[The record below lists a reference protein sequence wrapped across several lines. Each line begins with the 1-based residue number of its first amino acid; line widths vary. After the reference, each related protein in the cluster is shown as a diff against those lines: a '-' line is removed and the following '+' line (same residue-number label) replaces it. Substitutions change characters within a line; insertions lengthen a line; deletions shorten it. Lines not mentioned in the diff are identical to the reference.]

1 MKKSPHIIHI
11 PVMGTGFSIDSAI
24 RVGHFGISTVISI
37 IDDLLVEKIRKHY
50 SNEYSLPYFI
60 IPRWAEDGR
69 AKRISAYL
77 EMVKVIVERNFKA
90 VQELPFF
97 EKNDKEKYFR
107 LLPENSPLRLEWKRL
122 LDMEPGK
129 LRDEKSSQLTDKM
142 SPGSIDVNIMAKVD
156 RPNTDKKGKPLGEI
170 YSDARSALR
179 GYAKTPLESS
189 IIFSAG
195 INQGLYSYMTEFKDF
210 YRDASGKIKKKI
222 ILKVS
227 DFRSALIQGKF
238 LAKKG
243 LEVHE
248 FRIES
253 GLNCG
258 GHAFASNGELLPVLL
273 KEIREK
279 RAQLSVSFRPLIEKY
294 YEKMGWEFPK
304 AIRTHEPLITVQG
317 GIGTKGEIDR
327 LVKDFGM
334 DQVGIASPFLLVPEA
349 TCVDV
354 PTRKKLMGAGEDD
367 LYLSGASP
375 LGVPFNN
382 LRDSES
388 QIWTEKRYDAGKPGS
403 PCPKGFLKSNTEFTE
418 DQICTASCDYQGAKI
433 DEVDMLTKELSE
445 RKTQHEKV
453 ILKTCLCD
461 HLGNGALL
469 ELGVAR
475 KDDLPTAICPGQ
487 NTAWFNRD
495 YSLLEMTDHFYG
507 RTVSLVD
514 KVRPHMFAKEIQ
526 MYVDYFSNLVKDSD
540 GSNRTLKT
548 LQNFYDNMID
558 GLEYCLEIST
568 ANPYI
573 DENLESIKE
582 WVDKERLR
590 LAQIYSSIDF
600 EPIHM

>member
-24 RVGHFGISTVISI
+24 RVAHFGISTVISI

-50 SNEYSLPYFI
+50 CNEYSLPYSV
-60 IPRWAEDGR
+60 IPRWTEDGR

-77 EMVKVIVERNFKA
+77 EMVKVIVEKKFKE
-90 VQELPFF
+90 VQALPFF
-97 EKNDKEKYFR
+97 EKNEKEKYFR
-107 LLPENSPLRLEWKRL
+107 MLPENNLLRIEWEKLLE
-122 LDMEPGK
+122 MEPGNR
-129 LRDEKSSQLTDKM
+129 RDKKSTQLTAQM
-142 SPGSIDVNIMAKVD
+142 NPGSIDVNIMAKVD
-156 RPNTDKKGKPLGEI
+156 RVNTDKKGNPLGEI

-179 GYAKTPLESS
+179 GYASTSLESS

-195 INQGLYSYMTEFKDF
+195 INQGLYSYMTEFQDF
-210 YRDASGKIKKKI
+210 YRNASGEIKKKI
-222 ILKVS
+222 VLKVS

-279 RAQLSVSFRPLIEKY
+279 RNQLSVSFRPLIQKY
-294 YEKMGWEFPK
+294 YEKMGWEFPE
-304 AIRTHEPLITVQG
+304 TVLNHEPLITVQG
-317 GIGTKGEIDR
+317 GIGTTGEIDR

-334 DQVGIASPFLLVPEA
+334 DHVGIASPFLLVPEA
-349 TCVDV
+349 TCVDE
-354 PTRKKLMGAGEDD
+354 PTRLKLMGADEDD

-382 LRDSES
+382 LRNSES
-388 QIWTEKRYDAGKPGS
+388 QLWTEQQYDSGKPGS

-418 DQICTASCDYQGAKI
+418 GQICTASCDYQGAKI
-433 DEVDMLTKELSE
+433 DEVDMLTPELDA
-445 RKTQHEKV
+445 RKSQHEKV

-469 ELGVAR
+469 KLGIAR
-475 KDDLPTAICPGQ
+475 KDELPTAICPGQ

-526 MYVDYFSNLVKDSD
+526 MYVDYFSNLVKESD
-540 GSNRTLKT
+540 GSTRTLKT
-548 LQNFYDNMID
+548 LQTFYDNMID
-558 GLEYCLEIST
+558 GFEYCMEISG
-568 ANPYI
+568 AKPYV
-573 DENLESIKE
+573 DENLDSIKE
-582 WVDKERLR
+582 WVEAEKLR
-590 LAQIYSSIDF
+590 LVEIYNSINF
-600 EPIHM
+600 EPTPA

>member
-24 RVGHFGISTVISI
+24 RVAHFGISTVISI

-50 SNEYSLPYFI
+50 CNEYSLPYSV

-69 AKRISAYL
+69 AKRIGAYL
-77 EMVKVIVERNFKA
+77 EMVKVIVGKNFKA
-90 VQELPFF
+90 VQALPFF

-107 LLPENSPLRLEWKRL
+107 MLPENNLLRIEWKKL
-122 LDMEPGK
+122 LEMEPGNS
-129 LRDEKSSQLTDKM
+129 RDEKSAQLTEQM
-142 SPGSIDVNIMAKVD
+142 NPGSIDVNIMAKVD
-156 RPNTDKKGKPLGEI
+156 RTNMDKKGNPLGEI

-179 GYAKTPLESS
+179 GYASTSLESS

-210 YRDASGKIKKKI
+210 YRNGSGKIKKKI

-279 RAQLSVSFRPLIEKY
+279 RNHLSVSFRPLIQKH
-294 YEKMGWEFPK
+294 YEKMGWEFPE
-304 AIRTHEPLITVQG
+304 AVHTHEPLITVQG
-317 GIGTKGEIDR
+317 GIGTTGEISR

-349 TCVDV
+349 TCVDE
-354 PTRKKLMGAGEDD
+354 PTRLKLMGAVENDF
-367 LYLSGASP
+367 YLSGASP

-382 LRDSES
+382 LRNSES
-388 QIWTEKRYDAGKPGS
+388 QLWTEQQYDSGKPGS

-433 DEVDMLTKELSE
+433 DEVDMLTPEVDA
-445 RKTQHEKV
+445 RKSQHEKV

-469 ELGVAR
+469 KLGIAR
-475 KDDLPTAICPGQ
+475 KDELPTAICPGQ

-526 MYVDYFSNLVKDSD
+526 MYVDYFSNLVKESD
-540 GSNRTLKT
+540 GSTRTLKT
-548 LQNFYDNMID
+548 LQAFYENMID
-558 GLEYCLEIST
+558 GLEYCMEISG
-568 ANPYI
+568 AKPYI
-573 DENLESIKE
+573 DENLDSIKE
-582 WVDKERLR
+582 WVEVEKLR
-590 LAQIYSSIDF
+590 LVEIYNSINF
-600 EPIHM
+600 EPTPA

>member
-24 RVGHFGISTVISI
+24 RVAHFGISTVISI

-50 SNEYSLPYFI
+50 CNEYSLPYSV

-69 AKRISAYL
+69 AKRIGAYL
-77 EMVKVIVERNFKA
+77 EMVKVIVGKNFKA
-90 VQELPFF
+90 VQALPFF

-107 LLPENSPLRLEWKRL
+107 MLPENNLLRIEWKKL
-122 LDMEPGK
+122 LEMEPGNS
-129 LRDEKSSQLTDKM
+129 RDEKSAQLTDQM
-142 SPGSIDVNIMAKVD
+142 NPGSIDVNIMAKVD
-156 RPNTDKKGKPLGEI
+156 RANMDKKGNPLGEI

-179 GYAKTPLESS
+179 GYASTSLESS

-210 YRDASGKIKKKI
+210 YRNGSGEIKKKI

-279 RAQLSVSFRPLIEKY
+279 RNHLSVSFRPLIQKH
-294 YEKMGWEFPK
+294 YEKMGWEFPE
-304 AIRTHEPLITVQG
+304 AVHTHEPLITVQG
-317 GIGTKGEIDR
+317 GIGTTGEINR

-349 TCVDV
+349 TCVDE
-354 PTRKKLMGAGEDD
+354 PTRLKLMGAGEDD
-367 LYLSGASP
+367 FYLSGASP

-382 LRDSES
+382 LRNSES
-388 QIWTEKRYDAGKPGS
+388 QLWTEEQYNSGKPGS

-433 DEVDMLTKELSE
+433 DEVDMLTPEIDA
-445 RKTQHEKV
+445 RKSQHEKV

-469 ELGVAR
+469 KLGIAR
-475 KDDLPTAICPGQ
+475 KDELPTAICPGQ

-526 MYVDYFSNLVKDSD
+526 MYVDYFSNLVKESD
-540 GSNRTLKT
+540 GSTRTLKT
-548 LQNFYDNMID
+548 LQAFYENMID
-558 GLEYCLEIST
+558 GLEYCMEISG
-568 ANPYI
+568 AKPYI
-573 DENLESIKE
+573 DENLDSIKE
-582 WVDKERLR
+582 WVEVEKLR
-590 LAQIYSSIDF
+590 LVEIYNSINF
-600 EPIHM
+600 EPTPA

>member
-37 IDDLLVEKIRKHY
+37 IDDLLVEKIRKYY

-107 LLPENSPLRLEWKRL
+107 MLPEDSPLRLEWKRL
-122 LDMEPGK
+122 LEMEPGK
-129 LRDEKSSQLTDKM
+129 LRDKKSSQLTDKM

-195 INQGLYSYMTEFKDF
+195 INQGLYSYMAEFQDF

-243 LEVHE
+243 LEIHE

-279 RAQLSVSFRPLIEKY
+279 RAQLSISFRPLIEKY
-294 YEKMGWEFPK
+294 YEKMGWEFPE

-327 LVKDFGM
+327 LIKDFGM

-349 TCVDV
+349 TCVDI

-495 YSLLEMTDHFYG
+495 YSLFEMTDHFYG

-582 WVDKERLR
+582 WVDKEKLR
-590 LAQIYSSIDF
+590 LGQIYSSIDF
-600 EPIHM
+600 EPIPT

>member
-1 MKKSPHIIHI
+1 
-11 PVMGTGFSIDSAI
+11 
-24 RVGHFGISTVISI
+24 
-37 IDDLLVEKIRKHY
+37 
-50 SNEYSLPYFI
+50 
-60 IPRWAEDGR
+60 
-69 AKRISAYL
+69 
-77 EMVKVIVERNFKA
+77 
-90 VQELPFF
+90 
-97 EKNDKEKYFR
+97 
-107 LLPENSPLRLEWKRL
+107 
-122 LDMEPGK
+122 
-129 LRDEKSSQLTDKM
+129 
-142 SPGSIDVNIMAKVD
+142 
-156 RPNTDKKGKPLGEI
+156 
-170 YSDARSALR
+170 
-179 GYAKTPLESS
+179 
-189 IIFSAG
+189 
-195 INQGLYSYMTEFKDF
+195 MTEFKDF
-210 YRDASGKIKKKI
+210 YRNGSGKIKKKI

-279 RAQLSVSFRPLIEKY
+279 RNQLSVSFRPLIEKY

-304 AIRTHEPLITVQG
+304 AVHIHEPLITVQG
-317 GIGTKGEIDR
+317 GIGTTGEIDR

-349 TCVDV
+349 TCVDE
-354 PTRKKLMGAGEDD
+354 PTRLKLMGAGEDD

-382 LRDSES
+382 LRNSES
-388 QIWTEKRYDAGKPGS
+388 QLWTEQQYDSGKPGS

-433 DEVDMLTKELSE
+433 DEVDMLTPKIDA
-445 RKTQHEKV
+445 RKSQHEKV

-475 KDDLPTAICPGQ
+475 KDELPTAICPGQ

-514 KVRPHMFAKEIQ
+514 KARPHMFAKEIQ

-548 LQNFYDNMID
+548 LQTFYDNMID
-558 GLEYCLEIST
+558 GLEYCMEIS
-568 ANPYI
+568 AAKPYI
-573 DENLESIKE
+573 DENLDSIKE
-582 WVDKERLR
+582 WVEGERLR
-590 LAQIYSSIDF
+590 LVEIYNLINF
-600 EPIHM
+600 EPTPA

>member
-77 EMVKVIVERNFKA
+77 EMVKVIVEKNFKA

-107 LLPENSPLRLEWKRL
+107 MLPEDSPLRLEWKRL
-122 LDMEPGK
+122 LEMEPGK

-142 SPGSIDVNIMAKVD
+142 TPGSIDVNIMAKVD
-156 RPNTDKKGKPLGEI
+156 RPNRDKKGKPLGEI

-179 GYAKTPLESS
+179 GYAKTSLESS

-195 INQGLYSYMTEFKDF
+195 INQGLYSYMAEFQDF

-294 YEKMGWEFPK
+294 YEKMGWEFPEV
-304 AIRTHEPLITVQG
+304 IRTHEPLITVQG

-327 LVKDFGM
+327 LIKDFGM

-388 QIWTEKRYDAGKPGS
+388 QIWTEKRYDDGRPGS

-433 DEVDMLTKELSE
+433 NQVDMLTEELSE
-445 RKTQHEKV
+445 RKTKHEKI

-475 KDDLPTAICPGQ
+475 KDNLPTAICPG
-487 NTAWFNRD
+487 
-495 YSLLEMTDHFYG
+495 
-507 RTVSLVD
+507 
-514 KVRPHMFAKEIQ
+514 
-526 MYVDYFSNLVKDSD
+526 
-540 GSNRTLKT
+540 
-548 LQNFYDNMID
+548 
-558 GLEYCLEIST
+558 
-568 ANPYI
+568 
-573 DENLESIKE
+573 
-582 WVDKERLR
+582 
-590 LAQIYSSIDF
+590 
-600 EPIHM
+600 

>member
-24 RVGHFGISTVISI
+24 RVAHFGISTVISI

-50 SNEYSLPYFI
+50 CNEYSLPYSV

-69 AKRISAYL
+69 AKRIGAYL
-77 EMVKVIVERNFKA
+77 EMVKVIVGKNFKA
-90 VQELPFF
+90 VQALPFF

-107 LLPENSPLRLEWKRL
+107 MLPENNLLRIEWKKL
-122 LDMEPGK
+122 LEMEPGNS
-129 LRDEKSSQLTDKM
+129 RDEKSAQLTEQM
-142 SPGSIDVNIMAKVD
+142 NPGSIDVNIMAKVD
-156 RPNTDKKGKPLGEI
+156 RTNMDKKGNPLGEI

-179 GYAKTPLESS
+179 GYASTSLESS

-210 YRDASGKIKKKI
+210 YRNDSGKIKKKI

-279 RAQLSVSFRPLIEKY
+279 RNHLSVSFRPLIQKH
-294 YEKMGWEFPK
+294 YEKMGWEFPE
-304 AIRTHEPLITVQG
+304 AVHTHEPLITVQG
-317 GIGTKGEIDR
+317 GIGTTGEINR

-349 TCVDV
+349 TCVDE
-354 PTRKKLMGAGEDD
+354 PTRLKLMGAVENDF
-367 LYLSGASP
+367 YLSGASP

-382 LRDSES
+382 LRNSES
-388 QIWTEKRYDAGKPGS
+388 QLWTEQQYDSGKPGS

-433 DEVDMLTKELSE
+433 DEVDMLTPEVDA
-445 RKTQHEKV
+445 RKSQHEKV

-469 ELGVAR
+469 KLGIAR
-475 KDDLPTAICPGQ
+475 KDELPTAICPGQ

-507 RTVSLVD
+507 RTESLVD

-526 MYVDYFSNLVKDSD
+526 MYVDYFSNLVKESD
-540 GSNRTLKT
+540 GSTRTLKT
-548 LQNFYDNMID
+548 LQAFYENMID
-558 GLEYCLEIST
+558 GLEYCMEISG
-568 ANPYI
+568 AKPYI
-573 DENLESIKE
+573 DENLDSIKE
-582 WVDKERLR
+582 WVEVEKLR
-590 LAQIYSSIDF
+590 LVEIYNSINF
-600 EPIHM
+600 EPTPA

>member
-77 EMVKVIVERNFKA
+77 EMVKVIVEKNFKA

-107 LLPENSPLRLEWKRL
+107 MLPEDSPLRLEWKRL
-122 LDMEPGK
+122 LEMEPGK

-142 SPGSIDVNIMAKVD
+142 TPGSIDVNIMAKVD
-156 RPNTDKKGKPLGEI
+156 RPNRDKKGKPLGEI

-179 GYAKTPLESS
+179 GYAKTSLESS

-195 INQGLYSYMTEFKDF
+195 INQGLYSYMAEFQDF

-279 RAQLSVSFRPLIEKY
+279 RDQLSVSFRPLIEKY
-294 YEKMGWEFPK
+294 YEKMGWEFPEV
-304 AIRTHEPLITVQG
+304 IRTHEPLITVQG

-327 LVKDFGM
+327 LIKDFGM

-388 QIWTEKRYDAGKPGS
+388 QIWTEKRYDDGRPGS

-433 DEVDMLTKELSE
+433 NQVDMLTEELSE
-445 RKTQHEKV
+445 RKTKHEKI

-475 KDDLPTAICPGQ
+475 KDNLPTAICPGQ

-495 YSLLEMTDHFYG
+495 YSLFEMTDHFYG

-526 MYVDYFSNLVKDSD
+526 MYVDYFSSLVKDSD

-548 LQNFYDNMID
+548 LQSFYDNMID

-568 ANPYI
+568 AKPYI

-590 LAQIYSSIDF
+590 LTKIYSSINF
-600 EPIHM
+600 EPIPA

>member
-1 MKKSPHIIHI
+1 MKKTPHTIHI

-24 RVGHFGISTVISI
+24 RVAHFGISTVISI

-50 SNEYSLPYFI
+50 CNEYSLPYSV
-60 IPRWAEDGR
+60 IPRWSEDGR

-77 EMVKVIVERNFKA
+77 EMVKVIVDKNFKA

-97 EKNDKEKYFR
+97 KENDKEKYFR
-107 LLPENSPLRLEWKRL
+107 MLPEDSLLKIEWLDLLQMTPGELRNEKAT
-122 LDMEPGK
+122 K
-129 LRDEKSSQLTDKM
+129 LTSQMSS
-142 SPGSIDVNIMAKVD
+142 GSIDVNIMAKVD
-156 RPNTDKKGKPLGEI
+156 RRNTDKNGNLLGEEF
-170 YSDARSALR
+170 SDAKSALR
-179 GYAKTPLESS
+179 GYATTSLESS

-195 INQGLYSYMTEFKDF
+195 INQGLYNYMTDFKDF

-243 LEVHE
+243 LEIHE

-279 RAQLSVSFRPLIEKY
+279 RNQLSVSFRPLIEKY
-294 YEKMGWEFPK
+294 YEKIGQDVPE
-304 AIRTHEPLITVQG
+304 IINTHEPLITVQG
-317 GIGTKGEIDR
+317 GIGTRGEINR

-367 LYLSGASP
+367 LYLSKASP

-382 LRDSES
+382 LRNSES
-388 QIWTEKRYDAGKPGS
+388 QKWTEEQYDSGKPGS

-418 DQICTASCDYQGAKI
+418 AQICTASCDYQGTKI
-433 DEVDMLTKELSE
+433 EQIDSLTPNIDA
-445 RKTQHEKV
+445 RKSKHEKV

-461 HLGNGALL
+461 HLGNGALV
-469 ELGVAR
+469 ELGMAR
-475 KDDLPTAICPGQ
+475 KDTLPTAICPGQ

-507 RTVSLVD
+507 RTASLVD
-514 KVRPHMFAKEIQ
+514 SIRPHMFAKEIQ
-526 MYVDYFSNLVKDSD
+526 MYVDYFEDLVKESD
-540 GSNRTLKT
+540 GSNRTLKI
-548 LQNFYDNMID
+548 LQSFYANMLD
-558 GLEYCLEIST
+558 GLEYCLEISG
-568 ANPYI
+568 AKPYI
-573 DENLESIKE
+573 DENLDSINQ
-582 WVDKERLR
+582 WVDIERIR
-590 LAQIYSSIDF
+590 LTKIYNSINF
-600 EPIHM
+600 EPQIA

>member
-1 MKKSPHIIHI
+1 
-11 PVMGTGFSIDSAI
+11 MGTGFSIDSAI

-77 EMVKVIVERNFKA
+77 EMVKVIVEKNFKA

-107 LLPENSPLRLEWKRL
+107 MLPEDSPLRLEWKRL
-122 LDMEPGK
+122 LEMEPGK

-142 SPGSIDVNIMAKVD
+142 TPGSIDVNIMAKVD
-156 RPNTDKKGKPLGEI
+156 RPNRDKKGKPLGEI

-179 GYAKTPLESS
+179 GYAKTSLESS

-195 INQGLYSYMTEFKDF
+195 INQGLYSYMAEFQDF

-279 RAQLSVSFRPLIEKY
+279 RDQLSVSFRPLIEKY
-294 YEKMGWEFPK
+294 YEKMGWEFPEV
-304 AIRTHEPLITVQG
+304 IRTHEPLITVQG

-327 LVKDFGM
+327 LIKDFGM

-388 QIWTEKRYDAGKPGS
+388 QIWTEKRYDDGKPGS

-433 DEVDMLTKELSE
+433 NQVDMLTEELSE
-445 RKTQHEKV
+445 RKTKHEKI

-475 KDDLPTAICPGQ
+475 KDNLPTAICPGQ

-495 YSLLEMTDHFYG
+495 YSLFEMTDHFYG

-526 MYVDYFSNLVKDSD
+526 MYVDYFSSLVKDSD

-548 LQNFYDNMID
+548 LQSFYDNMID

-568 ANPYI
+568 AKPYI

-590 LAQIYSSIDF
+590 LTKIYSSINF
-600 EPIHM
+600 EPIPA

>member
-24 RVGHFGISTVISI
+24 RVAHFGISTVISI

-50 SNEYSLPYFI
+50 CNEYSLPYSV

-77 EMVKVIVERNFKA
+77 EMVKVIVEKNFKA
-90 VQELPFF
+90 VQALPFF
-97 EKNDKEKYFR
+97 EQNDKEKYFKM
-107 LLPENSPLRLEWKRL
+107 LPENNLLRIEWQKL
-122 LDMEPGK
+122 LKMDPSE
-129 LRDEKSSQLTDKM
+129 LRDKKAVELSSQM

-156 RPNTDKKGKPLGEI
+156 RMNTDKNGNPLSEI

-179 GYAKTPLESS
+179 GYASTSLESS

-279 RAQLSVSFRPLIEKY
+279 RNQLSVSFRPLIEKY
-294 YEKMGWEFPK
+294 YEKMGWGFPQ
-304 AIRTHEPLITVQG
+304 IVNTHEPLITVQG
-317 GIGTKGEIDR
+317 GIGTTGEIDR

-349 TCVDV
+349 TCVDE
-354 PTRKKLMGAGEDD
+354 PTRLKLIGAGEDD

-382 LRDSES
+382 LRNSES
-388 QIWTEKRYDAGKPGS
+388 QLWTEENYVSGKPGS

-433 DEVDMLTKELSE
+433 DEVDTLTADESA

-469 ELGVAR
+469 ELGIAR
-475 KDDLPTAICPGQ
+475 KDELPTAICPGQ

-507 RTVSLVD
+507 RTASLVD
-514 KVRPHMFAKEIQ
+514 AVRPHMFAKEIQ
-526 MYVDYFSNLVKDSD
+526 MYVDYFSDLVEDSD

-548 LQNFYDNMID
+548 LQSFYDNMID
-558 GLEYCLEIST
+558 GLEYCLEISG
-568 ANPYI
+568 AKPYI
-573 DENLESIKE
+573 DENLDSINE
-582 WVDKERLR
+582 WVDIERKR
-590 LAQIYSSIDF
+590 LTQIYKSINF
-600 EPIHM
+600 EPQLA

>member
-24 RVGHFGISTVISI
+24 RVAHFGISTVISI

-50 SNEYSLPYFI
+50 CNEYSLPYSV

-69 AKRISAYL
+69 AKRIGAYL
-77 EMVKVIVERNFKA
+77 EMVKVIVGKNFKA
-90 VQELPFF
+90 VQALPFF

-107 LLPENSPLRLEWKRL
+107 MLPENNLLRIEWKKL
-122 LDMEPGK
+122 LEMEPGNS
-129 LRDEKSSQLTDKM
+129 RDEKSAQLTDQM
-142 SPGSIDVNIMAKVD
+142 NPGSIDVNIMAKVD
-156 RPNTDKKGKPLGEI
+156 RTNMDKKGNPLGEI

-179 GYAKTPLESS
+179 GYASTSLESS

-210 YRDASGKIKKKI
+210 YRNGSGKIKKKI

-279 RAQLSVSFRPLIEKY
+279 RNHLSVSFRPLIQKH
-294 YEKMGWEFPK
+294 YEKMGWEFPE
-304 AIRTHEPLITVQG
+304 AVHTHEPLITVQG
-317 GIGTKGEIDR
+317 GIGTTGEISR

-349 TCVDV
+349 TCVDE
-354 PTRKKLMGAGEDD
+354 PTRLKLMGAVENDF
-367 LYLSGASP
+367 YLSGASP

-382 LRDSES
+382 LRNSES
-388 QIWTEKRYDAGKPGS
+388 QLWTEQQYDSGKPGS

-433 DEVDMLTKELSE
+433 DEVDMLTPEVDA
-445 RKTQHEKV
+445 RKSQHEKV

-469 ELGVAR
+469 KLGIAR
-475 KDDLPTAICPGQ
+475 KDELPTAICPGQ

-526 MYVDYFSNLVKDSD
+526 MYVDYFSNLVKESD
-540 GSNRTLKT
+540 GSTRTLKT
-548 LQNFYDNMID
+548 LQAFYENMID
-558 GLEYCLEIST
+558 GLEYCMEISG
-568 ANPYI
+568 AKPYI
-573 DENLESIKE
+573 DENLDSIKE
-582 WVDKERLR
+582 WVEVEKLR
-590 LAQIYSSIDF
+590 LVEIYNSINF
-600 EPIHM
+600 EPTPA

>member
-24 RVGHFGISTVISI
+24 RVAHFGISTVISI

-50 SNEYSLPYFI
+50 CNEYSLPYSV

-69 AKRISAYL
+69 AKRIGAYL
-77 EMVKVIVERNFKA
+77 EMVKVIVEKNFKA
-90 VQELPFF
+90 VQALPFF

-107 LLPENSPLRLEWKRL
+107 MLPENNLLRIEWKKL
-122 LDMEPGK
+122 LEMEPGNS
-129 LRDEKSSQLTDKM
+129 RDEKSAQLTDQM
-142 SPGSIDVNIMAKVD
+142 NPGSIDVNIMAKVD
-156 RPNTDKKGKPLGEI
+156 RTNMDKKGNPLGEI

-179 GYAKTPLESS
+179 GYASTSLESS

-210 YRDASGKIKKKI
+210 YRNGSGKIKKKI

-273 KEIREK
+273 KEIRE
-279 RAQLSVSFRPLIEKY
+279 RRNHLSVSFRPLIHKH
-294 YEKMGWEFPK
+294 YEKMGWEFPE
-304 AIRTHEPLITVQG
+304 AVHTHEPLITVQG
-317 GIGTKGEIDR
+317 GIGTTGEINR

-349 TCVDV
+349 TCVDE
-354 PTRKKLMGAGEDD
+354 PTRLKLMSAGEDD

-382 LRDSES
+382 LRNSES
-388 QIWTEKRYDAGKPGS
+388 QLWTEQQYDSGKPGS

-433 DEVDMLTKELSE
+433 DEVDMLTPEVDA
-445 RKTQHEKV
+445 RKSQHEKV

-469 ELGVAR
+469 KLGIAR
-475 KDDLPTAICPGQ
+475 KDELPTAICPGQ

-526 MYVDYFSNLVKDSD
+526 MYVDYFSNLVKESD
-540 GSNRTLKT
+540 GSARALKT
-548 LQNFYDNMID
+548 LQTFYDNMID
-558 GLEYCLEIST
+558 GLEYCMEISG
-568 ANPYI
+568 AKPYI
-573 DENLESIKE
+573 DENLDSIKE
-582 WVDKERLR
+582 WVEVEKLR
-590 LAQIYSSIDF
+590 LVEIYNSINF
-600 EPIHM
+600 EPMPA

>member
-37 IDDLLVEKIRKHY
+37 IDDLLVEKIRKYY

-107 LLPENSPLRLEWKRL
+107 MLPENSPLRLEWKRL
-122 LDMEPGK
+122 LEMEPGK

-195 INQGLYSYMTEFKDF
+195 INQGLYSYMAEFQDF

-294 YEKMGWEFPK
+294 YEKMGWEFPE

-327 LVKDFGM
+327 LIKDFGM

-548 LQNFYDNMID
+548 LQNFYNNMID

-600 EPIHM
+600 EPIPT

>member
-24 RVGHFGISTVISI
+24 RVAHFGISTVISI

-50 SNEYSLPYFI
+50 CNEYSLPYSV

-69 AKRISAYL
+69 AKRIGAYL
-77 EMVKVIVERNFKA
+77 EMVKVIVGKNFKA
-90 VQELPFF
+90 VQALPFF

-107 LLPENSPLRLEWKRL
+107 MLPENNLLRIEWKKL
-122 LDMEPGK
+122 LEMEPGNS
-129 LRDEKSSQLTDKM
+129 RDEKSAQLTEQM
-142 SPGSIDVNIMAKVD
+142 NPGSIDVNIMAKVD
-156 RPNTDKKGKPLGEI
+156 RTNMDKKGNPLGEI

-179 GYAKTPLESS
+179 GYASTSLESS

-210 YRDASGKIKKKI
+210 YRNGSGKIKKKI

-279 RAQLSVSFRPLIEKY
+279 RNHLSVSFRPLIQKH
-294 YEKMGWEFPK
+294 YEKMGWEFPE
-304 AIRTHEPLITVQG
+304 AVHTHEPLITVQG
-317 GIGTKGEIDR
+317 GIGTTGEINR

-349 TCVDV
+349 TCVDE
-354 PTRKKLMGAGEDD
+354 PTRLKLMGAVENDF
-367 LYLSGASP
+367 YLSGASP

-382 LRDSES
+382 LRNSES
-388 QIWTEKRYDAGKPGS
+388 QLWTEQQYDSGKPGS

-433 DEVDMLTKELSE
+433 DEVDMLTPEVDA
-445 RKTQHEKV
+445 RKSQHEKV

-469 ELGVAR
+469 KLGIAR
-475 KDDLPTAICPGQ
+475 KDELPTAICPGQ

-507 RTVSLVD
+507 RTESLVD

-526 MYVDYFSNLVKDSD
+526 MYVDYFSNLVKESD
-540 GSNRTLKT
+540 GSTRTLKT
-548 LQNFYDNMID
+548 LQAFYENMID
-558 GLEYCLEIST
+558 GLEYCMEISG
-568 ANPYI
+568 AKPYI
-573 DENLESIKE
+573 DENLDSIKE
-582 WVDKERLR
+582 WVEVEKLR
-590 LAQIYSSIDF
+590 LVEIYNSINF
-600 EPIHM
+600 EPTPA

>member
-568 ANPYI
+568 AKPYI

>member
-37 IDDLLVEKIRKHY
+37 IDDLLVEKIRKYY

-107 LLPENSPLRLEWKRL
+107 MLPEDSPLRLEWKRL
-122 LDMEPGK
+122 LEMEPGK
-129 LRDEKSSQLTDKM
+129 LRDKKSSQLTDKM

-195 INQGLYSYMTEFKDF
+195 INQGLYSYMAEFQDF

-243 LEVHE
+243 LEIHE

-279 RAQLSVSFRPLIEKY
+279 RAQLSISFRPLIEKY
-294 YEKMGWEFPK
+294 YEKMGWEFPE

-327 LVKDFGM
+327 LIKDFGM

-349 TCVDV
+349 TCVDI

-495 YSLLEMTDHFYG
+495 YSLFEMTDHFYG

-600 EPIHM
+600 EPIPT

>member
-24 RVGHFGISTVISI
+24 RVAHFGISTVISI

-50 SNEYSLPYFI
+50 CNEYSLPYSV

-69 AKRISAYL
+69 AKRIGAYL
-77 EMVKVIVERNFKA
+77 EMVKVIVGKNFKA
-90 VQELPFF
+90 VQALPFF

-107 LLPENSPLRLEWKRL
+107 MLPENNLLRIEWKKL
-122 LDMEPGK
+122 LEMEPGNS
-129 LRDEKSSQLTDKM
+129 RDEKSAQLTEQM
-142 SPGSIDVNIMAKVD
+142 NPGSIDVNIMAKVD
-156 RPNTDKKGKPLGEI
+156 RTNMDKKGNPLGEI

-179 GYAKTPLESS
+179 GYASTSLESS

-210 YRDASGKIKKKI
+210 YRNGSGEIKKKI

-279 RAQLSVSFRPLIEKY
+279 RNHLSVSFRPLIQKH
-294 YEKMGWEFPK
+294 YEKMGWEFPE
-304 AIRTHEPLITVQG
+304 AVHTHEPLITVQG
-317 GIGTKGEIDR
+317 GIGTTGEINR

-349 TCVDV
+349 TCVDE
-354 PTRKKLMGAGEDD
+354 PTRLKLMGAGEDD
-367 LYLSGASP
+367 FYLSGASP

-382 LRDSES
+382 LRNSES
-388 QIWTEKRYDAGKPGS
+388 QLWTEEQYDSGKPGS

-433 DEVDMLTKELSE
+433 DEVDMLTPEIDA
-445 RKTQHEKV
+445 RKSQHEKV

-469 ELGVAR
+469 KLGIAR
-475 KDDLPTAICPGQ
+475 KDELPTAICPGQ

-526 MYVDYFSNLVKDSD
+526 MYVDYFSNLVKESD
-540 GSNRTLKT
+540 GSTRTLKT
-548 LQNFYDNMID
+548 LQAFYENMID
-558 GLEYCLEIST
+558 GLEYCMEISG
-568 ANPYI
+568 AKPYI
-573 DENLESIKE
+573 DENLDSIKE
-582 WVDKERLR
+582 WVEVEKLR
-590 LAQIYSSIDF
+590 LVEIYNSINF
-600 EPIHM
+600 EPTPA